1 MTLIGVRVDNNF
13 KYSELTD
20 TVIGVFYDVYNELGF
35 GFLESVYRNALRL
48 ALLEKGLTI
57 EEEVTVSVFFRG
69 QNVGDFRADLVVNG
83 VLLLELKTAE
93 RIVPAHEA
101 QLLNLLAV
109 YFAGTGTCPE
119 LRPSALG
126 RRFADWCSKML
137 VSICKPGPK
146 EGLLESFQI
155 SVISVNQR

>member
-1 MTLIGVRVDNNF
+1 MTLIGTRVDNNF

-69 QNVGDFRADLVVNG
+69 QNVDDFRADLVVNG
-83 VLLLELKTAE
+83 VLLLELKNCGADCS
-93 RIVPAHEA
+93 RPRSAIVE
-101 QLLNLLAV
+101 LLAV
-109 YFAGTGTCPE
+109 YFARAGTYPE
-119 LRPSALG
+119 LRPASAG
-126 RRFADWCSKML
+126 SPTGARKCS
-137 VSICKPGPK
+137 
-146 EGLLESFQI
+146 
-155 SVISVNQR
+155 